1 MMRTLSGFLNDETR
15 LMGVMGTI
23 GAREVRTRL
32 RHAADSAERLSA
44 MKSSDRIGILQR
56 LVARITVQADK
67 LEIVVRAAGLWAAGD
82 AQASD
87 ESMILIEVPVEL
99 KRCGMAVRLIAR
111 IPGESRMTRPD
122 PKLAAIVA
130 KAHDWFARLSSGR
143 RDSVGAI
150 AREER
155 VTSSYVTRVVHLAF
169 LAPDIVQRILRGIIR
184 RSSMQNASSA

>member
-1 MMRTLSGFLNDETR
+1 M
-15 LMGVMGTI
+15 
-23 GAREVRTRL
+23 
-32 RHAADSAERLSA
+32 
-44 MKSSDRIGILQR
+44 
-56 LVARITVQADK
+56 QADK

-169 LAPDIVQRILRGIIR
+169 LAPDIVQRILRGDHPLELNAERLIR
-184 RSSMQNASSA
+184 IVPLPPAWGEQRALLAMAD